1 MIVPLALAFGGVGY
15 PSILLA
21 LRGRVPL
28 GGVPGA
34 ACIGDVATS
43 SGLVGELSTSGA
55 GVGALST
62 SGALVGALKTSAV
75 TIDETTTSAAT
86 IGVEVPEC

>member
-1 MIVPLALAFGGVGY
+1 MIPLALAFGGVGY

-21 LRGRVPL
+21 LRGRVAL
-28 GGVPGA
+28 GGAPGV
-34 ACIGDVATS
+34 ACIGDAATS
-43 SGLVGELSTSGA
+43 SG
-55 GVGALST
+55 
-62 SGALVGALKTSAV
+62 LVGALKTSAA